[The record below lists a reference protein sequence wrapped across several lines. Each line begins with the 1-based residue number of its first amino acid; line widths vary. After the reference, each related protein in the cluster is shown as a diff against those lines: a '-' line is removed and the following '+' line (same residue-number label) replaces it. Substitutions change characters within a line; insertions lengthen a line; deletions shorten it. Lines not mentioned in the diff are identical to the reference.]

1 MKKHFTHRIK
11 AFFRI
16 GLIKTIIVN
25 FRLLPFKQA
34 IKLPIVVMRSTVL
47 ESLSGKVILEV
58 PASFGLIKVGTFNTD
73 FYSWNGDKCLLNING
88 TIHFNGDVQL
98 GVGMKICV
106 DENALLEIGGNA
118 CIGPNT
124 KIICRKHI
132 QLGDN
137 IRLAWDGQVFDT
149 NFHYIKNIEDGSV
162 SCREKEV
169 IIGKNNWFGNRCTI
183 MPGTKTNDYF
193 IAASNSLCN
202 KDYTETV
209 PSYSLVAGSPA
220 KLLKKNVVRV
230 MDKEEREINEE
241 FRKQEVDM
249 LFVDPKPRSK

>member
-1 MKKHFTHRIK
+1 MRNQITDRVRT
-11 AFFRI
+11 FFRI
-16 GLIKTIIVN
+16 GLIKSIIVN
-25 FRLLPFKQA
+25 FKLLPIKQA
-34 IKLPIVVMRSTVL
+34 IRLPIIVMRPTVL
-47 ESLSGKVILEV
+47 ESLSGRVILET
-58 PASFGLIKVGTFNTD
+58 PAHFGLIKVGTFNTA

-88 TIHFNGDVQL
+88 TIRFNGDVQF
-98 GVGMKICV
+98 GVGIKICV
-106 DENALLEIGGNA
+106 DENAILEIGGNA

-137 IRLAWDGQVFDT
+137 IRLAWEGQVFDT

-162 SCREKEV
+162 YCREKEI

-230 MDKEEREINEE
+230 MDKEECEISEE
-241 FRKQEVDM
+241 FKRQDADV
-249 LFVDPKPRSK
+249 LFVDPKPRSR